1 MNLDLR
7 IPMGLMFTF
16 TGLILTTFWD
26 LRPTAMLELY
36 AKSLGI
42 NANLWWGLVLLVF
55 GLTMFLLGQRGQ
67 RRLAK
72 EPATAGRRRRNP
84 SRTLRRE
91 QRLGNRD

>member
-16 TGLILTTFWD
+16 TGLILSVFG
-26 LRPTAMLELY
+26 LRTNGDTALY

-55 GLTMFLLGQRGQ
+55 GLTMFLLGRRSQM
-67 RRLAK
+67 RLAK
-72 EPATAGRRRRNP
+72 NPPPPVEEGEVRR
-84 SRTLRRE
+84 
-91 QRLGNRD
+91 GH